1 MKYENIVDALETSC
15 PFPQLFEEQEQ
26 LPTLG
31 TSYRRKIV
39 HIRADCTRGKW
50 WNTICPD
57 HDELATMEARKEVD
71 AVYNRLTSPG
81 VFPDLV
87 ALTEFCVN
95 HPEAKVNEHSPDEFN
110 FYLDGELCCY
120 WLRCITR
127 AQDYNLYLHA
137 FIKEDVAYKG
147 YYAFLDALRD
157 SGKTNMYG
165 AAEFLLKEYPGLT
178 EDCASHILQ
187 CWMDGCGKRES

>member
-1 MKYENIVDALETSC
+1 MNYKNMIDDLELTC
-15 PFPQLFEEQEQ
+15 PFPQFFEESEQ
-26 LPTLG
+26 LPMIG
-31 TSYRRKIV
+31 ASYRRKIV

-50 WNTICPD
+50 WNTIWPH

-87 ALTEFCVN
+87 ALIEFCVN

-137 FIKEDVAYKG
+137 FIKHSCNK
-147 YYAFLDALRD
+147 
-157 SGKTNMYG
+157 
-165 AAEFLLKEYPGLT
+165 
-178 EDCASHILQ
+178 
-187 CWMDGCGKRES
+187 